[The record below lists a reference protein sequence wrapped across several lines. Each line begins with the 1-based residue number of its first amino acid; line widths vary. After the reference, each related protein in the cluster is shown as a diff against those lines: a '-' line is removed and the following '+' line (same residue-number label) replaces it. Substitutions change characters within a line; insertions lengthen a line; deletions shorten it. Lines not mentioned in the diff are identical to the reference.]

1 MAKRDYEK
9 IAKSKITHPADN
21 PDPNRRILVY
31 SRKKVGK
38 TDFSATAPDV
48 LIIDPEKG
56 TDTKIRSNPAVWKV
70 EKWEDMQDVYGYLRL
85 GKHPYRWV
93 SLDGLTRINNM
104 ALRYVGRVAEERDLD
119 RRPGM
124 VDRRDYNKSG
134 ELMKQM
140 LNNFHNLRMG
150 VIFTCHERV
159 EVVGGGSFGGDDDEE
174 EDDEGTAMWVP
185 DLPRGVRGHINGLV
199 DVIGRMYWRRV
210 QVRNKTTKETKEVKQ
225 RRLWIGNHERY
236 DTGFRSDWEL
246 PDMVKNPTVPKLVQL
261 MLEGE

>member
-1 MAKRDYEK
+1 MAKRNYAAL
-9 IAKSKITHPADN
+9 AKANIVHPADN
-21 PDPNRRILVY
+21 PNPRRRMLIY
-31 SRKKVGK
+31 ASKKVGK

-56 TDTKIRSNPAVWKV
+56 TDTKVRSNPACWHVK
-70 EKWEDMQDVYGYLRL
+70 KWEDMQDVYGYLRTM
-85 GKHPYRWV
+85 KHPYKWV

-140 LNNFHNLRMG
+140 LNNFHNLNMG
-150 VIFTCHERV
+150 VLFTCHERV
-159 EVVGGGSFGGDDDEE
+159 KVVGGSFGDE
-174 EDDEGTAMWVP
+174 EDDENEDLTTMWVP
-185 DLPRGVRGHINGLV
+185 DLPDGVRGHVNGLV
-199 DVIGRMYWRRV
+199 DVIGRLYWARV
-210 QVRNKTTKETKEVKQ
+210 KVRSKSTKEVKEIKQ
-225 RRLWIGNHERY
+225 RRLWIGNHERF
-236 DTGFRSDWEL
+236 DTGVRSDWDM
-246 PDMVKNPTVPKLVQL
+246 PDFVRNPTVPKLVQL